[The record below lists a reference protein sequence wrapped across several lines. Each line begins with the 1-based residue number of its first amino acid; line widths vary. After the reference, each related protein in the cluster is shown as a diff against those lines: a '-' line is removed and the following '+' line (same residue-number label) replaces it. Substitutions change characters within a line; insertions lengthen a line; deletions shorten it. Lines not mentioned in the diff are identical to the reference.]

1 MPSRAGGA
9 SDYSQLPDDLPV
21 PVDDGAAAH
30 LRGSRL
36 PALELPATDGRHLTL
51 NALGAGRSVLYVY
64 PMTGRPGV
72 ALPEGWDAIP
82 GARGCTPESCGFRD
96 HHDELHRAGAAR
108 VFGLSSQDTDYQREA
123 AQRLQLPFPL
133 LSDAGLALAAE
144 PGLPTFAVDG
154 VRLFA
159 RITLLVRD
167 DIIEHVWYPV
177 FPPDRHAGQVL
188 AWLRTDPP

>member
-51 NALGAGRSVLYVY
+51 NALGEGRSVLYVY

-96 HHDELHRAGAAR
+96 HHDELRRAGAAR

-133 LSDAGLALAAE
+133 LSDAGLALAAA